1 MLAYAKEARRV
12 PDATHE
18 AGVPSVFV
26 APTDTKVP
34 TNTIVQ

>member
-1 MLAYAKEARRV
+1 MLANPERR
-12 PDATHE
+12 DAFSTQR
-18 AGVPSVFV
+18 VNQVSVFV